1 MFRSGRP
8 ASHLQ
13 EGRRED
19 RRCVLHFLRPEIGV
33 FSATLGPG
41 RSYCPVGSDAST
53 ESDQNGLWIAA
64 LTHTRHPYRGCSL
77 CHLPYL
83 GFVWSLPGP
92 PSVTYLQEFYQF
104 VVDSLPGRGLTST
117 SRAKTTSATRSTSR
131 GHRRISATR
140 STSRVLTARD
150 TARAHKQVG
159 GSSGSTRVRWVEL
172 VDLRRLVHGEVLTC
186 RKK

>member
-1 MFRSGRP
+1 MLRS
-8 ASHLQ
+8 H
-13 EGRRED
+13 
-19 RRCVLHFLRPEIGV
+19 IGAR
-33 FSATLGPG
+33 SANLGSG

-64 LTHTRHPYRGCSL
+64 LTHTQHPYRGCSL

-83 GFVWSLPGP
+83 GFVWSLPGL
-92 PSVTYLQEFYQF
+92 PSVTYLQEFFQF

-131 GHRRISATR
+131 RHRRISATR

-150 TARAHKQVG
+150 TARARKQVG
-159 GSSGSTRVRWVEL
+159 GSSGSTRVRS
-172 VDLRRLVHGEVLTC
+172 VDLLDLGGLGH
-186 RKK
+186 